1 MSFIDLLTW
10 KFPQQQLT
18 LAGYSKAA
26 DATFFVSIA
35 KLIHIELNFN
45 RFSKVHPRVENPA

>member
-1 MSFIDLLTW
+1 MSFIDLLSW

-26 DATFFVSIA
+26 DATFFVSNH
-35 KLIHIELNFN
+35 IHF
-45 RFSKVHPRVENPA
+45 

>member
-26 DATFFVSIA
+26 DATFFVSITN
-35 KLIHIELNFN
+35 LMNIERNSNGF
-45 RFSKVHPRVENPA
+45 E